1 MGEKESK
8 KVALCIFCHA
18 YHTMI
23 NFDTI
28 TAYLKIAK
36 KYTDRMAH
44 SFISADVSLFL
55 AEMTN
60 FCYIKN
66 PR

>member
-1 MGEKESK
+1 
-8 KVALCIFCHA
+8 
-18 YHTMI
+18 MI
-23 NFDTI
+23 KFDTI
-28 TAYLKIAK
+28 TACLKRAK